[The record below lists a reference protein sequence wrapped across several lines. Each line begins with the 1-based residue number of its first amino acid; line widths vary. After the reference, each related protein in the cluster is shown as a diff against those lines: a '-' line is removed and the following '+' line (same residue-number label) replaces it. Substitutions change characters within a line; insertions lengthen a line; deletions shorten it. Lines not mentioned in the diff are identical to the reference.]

1 MSLTEPPYET
11 PADRLATFFDVSQP
25 CDAFDDLKIEEV
37 ALLLQRLEHFA
48 QKSPRTYIVLRSIG
62 RLEVLE
68 RILEEG
74 FHDACF
80 PVELRGLPDFL
91 DPRIK
96 ASIVQNQRLILT
108 KSNSTLLEKGRHCHF
123 APDDP
128 LPFVILSVIGSGSYG
143 LVHKIE
149 SRVTFKQYALK
160 TVNRRAAFGNPT
172 KAVMK
177 AILNE
182 IQVMKGLSHKHVVDY
197 VGSYTDKR
205 SFGIVMEPIADQD
218 LASYMEQTSATT
230 DNRPTLRTFFGC
242 LATALAF
249 LHENHIRH
257 RDIKPQNILVLRSN
271 VLFTDFGLARE
282 SMDTSSG
289 PMLVTSRYCASEVI
303 AAEKRN
309 EAADMW
315 SLGSVF
321 LEIMAALQGHNV
333 DWLKGYYA
341 TIDSGS
347 THFHTNSAATLK
359 LLADWSVH
367 CTEADAA
374 PLRWIKSMLTIHRL
388 DRPPAEQIAT
398 QATNLS
404 MYCCDQCHDADDA
417 DSIGSIV
424 ADFLDDLE
432 HGRESF
438 AQDDGK
444 GLAIIAK
451 SRSSP
456 DLSLFHPEPQA
467 VTSLV
472 TGEAFACTLS
482 IQLNTDYLKVADANR
497 GQVFGASLE
506 ICNRFA
512 GVDTFFYSS
521 TSRTIKTRARIP
533 VVVVQCCNM
542 LCTCKPV
549 LHLRRRKLT
558 KLSKSSAVLGSHTWT
573 F

>member
-1 MSLTEPPYET
+1 MSFANPPIET
-11 PADRLATFFDVSQP
+11 PADRLTTFFDDSQP
-25 CDAFDDLKIEEV
+25 RDAFDDPEIEEV

-68 RILEEG
+68 QLLGEG

-80 PVELRGLPDFL
+80 PVELRGLPNFL

-96 ASIVQNQRLILT
+96 ASIVQNQRVILT
-108 KSNSTLLEKGRHCHF
+108 KSKSTLLERGRHCHF
-123 APDDP
+123 APEDP
-128 LPFVILSVIGSGSYG
+128 LPFVVLSVIGSGSYG
-143 LVHKIE
+143 LVQKIE

-160 TVNRRAAFGNPT
+160 TVTRRAAFGNPN
-172 KAVMK
+172 KVVMK

-182 IQVMKGLSHKHVVDY
+182 IQVMKGLSHKHIVDY

-205 SFGIVMEPIADQD
+205 SFGIVMDPIADQD
-218 LASYMEQTSATT
+218 LASYMEQTSMTL

-249 LHENHIRH
+249 LHENHVRH

-289 PMLVTSRYCASEVI
+289 PMLVTSRYCAPEVI

-315 SLGSVF
+315 SLGCVF
-321 LEIMAALQGHNV
+321 LEMMAALQGHNV
-333 DWLKGYYA
+333 EWLKCYYA

-347 THFHTNSAATLK
+347 THFHTNPTATTR
-359 LLADWSVH
+359 LLADWAVD
-367 CTEADAA
+367 CTESDAV

-388 DRPPAEQIAT
+388 DRSSAEQIAT
-398 QATNLS
+398 QATSSS
-404 MYCCDQCHDADDA
+404 MYCCDQCHDTDDA

-432 HGRESF
+432 NGRDSAVQTNVKEMAVVTTRSADSSLENTGPIPATSLITGRNFTYNLTIQLTSDVLKRLTHIWARSLAPHLRF
-438 AQDDGK
+438 ATDSQ
-444 GLAIIAK
+444 GLTPSSIIRPLEK
-451 SRSSP
+451 
-456 DLSLFHPEPQA
+456 PEP
-467 VTSLV
+467 
-472 TGEAFACTLS
+472 EPE
-482 IQLNTDYLKVADANR
+482 YL
-497 GQVFGASLE
+497 
-506 ICNRFA
+506 
-512 GVDTFFYSS
+512 
-521 TSRTIKTRARIP
+521 
-533 VVVVQCCNM
+533 
-542 LCTCKPV
+542 
-549 LHLRRRKLT
+549 
-558 KLSKSSAVLGSHTWT
+558 
-573 F
+573 